1 MKFRFFIEEV
11 VSPCISFIR
20 LELFKE
26 GAIVTD
32 FSKLFERV
40 DLHLAVRASRSLLCA
55 RKLDWRVTDYVIA
68 ELQAQAISFNN
79 NNITFIRLVHTL
91 TLIKLKK

>member
-1 MKFRFFIEEV
+1 MGANVLNLRLPGTLTQLAQSIKFRFFIEEV

-26 GAIVTD
+26 GAIATD

-40 DLHLAVRASRSLLCA
+40 DLHLAV
-55 RKLDWRVTDYVIA
+55 
-68 ELQAQAISFNN
+68 
-79 NNITFIRLVHTL
+79 
-91 TLIKLKK
+91 